1 MCREVCQQQPGGRG
15 DAGVGSGRQ
24 VQEAGGI
31 VAHFQGP
38 VQPGDFDPRR
48 QMQSTPLVPLTS
60 PVRNCVTKIF
70 PFKGI
75 SLLRGGGINIC
86 LIFTLCQILCQAS
99 LSLF

>member
-1 MCREVCQQQPGGRG
+1 
-15 DAGVGSGRQ
+15 
-24 VQEAGGI
+24 
-31 VAHFQGP
+31 
-38 VQPGDFDPRR
+38 
-48 QMQSTPLVPLTS
+48 MQSTPLVPLTS